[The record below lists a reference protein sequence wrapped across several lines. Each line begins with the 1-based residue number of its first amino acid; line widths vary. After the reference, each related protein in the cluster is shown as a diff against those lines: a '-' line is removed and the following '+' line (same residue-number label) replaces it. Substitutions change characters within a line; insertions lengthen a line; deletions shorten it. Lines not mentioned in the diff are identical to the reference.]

1 MMENKQNMSNQN
13 KTSQGTQQDALLDN
27 DQLNEQLNEQLN
39 DQESDNESLDSQ
51 QLGSE
56 KLSNENVDAE
66 VPHADTFNTE
76 SLGVK
81 FDEITDVF
89 NKLSKIAQEAG
100 QWSESTIKLFFI
112 EILRNVEA
120 AKRFA
125 VCQLLFIPLLI
136 LFIFSI
142 CICIGIIAYSF
153 TSNLLIAVGMFL
165 SAMGLVLVALA
176 YWQKYLMRFFGFK
189 ATIAQLKEGAD
200 VISKAAKSFD

>member
-27 DQLNEQLNEQLN
+27 DQLN

-76 SLGVK
+76 TLGVK

-89 NKLSKIAQEAG
+89 NKVSKIAQEAG

-142 CICIGIIAYSF
+142 CICIGIIAYSL

>member
-13 KTSQGTQQDALLDN
+13 KTSQGSQQDALLDN
-27 DQLNEQLNEQLN
+27 DQLN

-76 SLGVK
+76 TLGVK

-89 NKLSKIAQEAG
+89 NKVSKIAQEAG

-142 CICIGIIAYSF
+142 CICIGIIAYSL